1 MILMIGEICR
11 EYCAGPSREAAFFK
25 KCVRWNM
32 KQRIRKAGVLLFG
45 LMISFTIISRTAYNI
60 STAEVSTEQAEHQ
73 TFTPDIS
80 ARGTVTGSREIA
92 VSTVEGL
99 RVGTVRVMEGQAVEA
114 GEILFEVDLQDLTE
128 KMKVKQQ
135 ELQSLDL
142 QIRGA
147 VESEAAEER
156 SRQLSRSQ
164 AQEDYDRTAARENAA
179 ADAALAELQR
189 AQEEY
194 RNFTADPAG
203 SSGRTEDGQE
213 NAGRMDLDQ
222 PGTGQSGTGQ
232 SGLDQSGLGQ
242 PGTGQ
247 SGLDQS
253 GSSQSD
259 SGQSDVGRISSDQTA
274 EQLLAAVQEKQAA
287 YEQALQ
293 TREDSLYNAK
303 KSLDSANLETA
314 KSYSVEQSQIT
325 RGQKVEE
332 IAKLQALLDIQG
344 RVAAPAKGMVTG
356 VSVRAGAATTGGG
369 DILLSDLSDG
379 ASLTV
384 TFPEEMRKY
393 IREGAQA
400 VATAENSADGGASDR
415 VTIRTLA
422 DATMSGTG
430 GAGMDMNGAEAADSM
445 QGALSGGD
453 FTVTADLPP
462 EHFTAGET
470 AILRVEVQPDS
481 YDTCIPTGALH
492 LREKD
497 QYYVNAA
504 EKKSTI
510 LGEEW
515 VVRRVDVKVLE
526 KNEKYAAVEG
536 ISAGQKIVTE
546 ASRTLEDG
554 SRVKIKDET

>member
-45 LMISFTIISRTAYNI
+45 LMISFTIISRTAYNM

-73 TFTPDIS
+73 TFTPDVS

-99 RVGTVRVMEGQAVEA
+99 RVGTVHVMEGQAVEA
-114 GEILFEVDLQDLTE
+114 GEILFEVELQDLAE

-147 VESEAAEER
+147 VESEAAEEQ

-213 NAGRMDLDQ
+213 NAGRMDL
-222 PGTGQSGTGQ
+222 GQSGT
-232 SGLDQSGLGQ
+232 GQ

-332 IAKLQALLDIQG
+332 IAKLQALLDVQG

-400 VATAENSADGGASDR
+400 VVTAENSADGGASDR

-422 DATMSGTG
+422 DITMSGTG

-445 QGALSGGD
+445 QGTLSGGD

-470 AILRVEVQPDS
+470 AILRVEVQTDS